1 VQARDGA
8 LSTGLRRPLRAQ
20 QRWRHA
26 LLLIVSA
33 LILPMCS
40 SAAPGSPSS
49 GSITIGSTSSPS
61 SSPLASVLGSET
73 TTPSPAWTVAQ
84 ATTLGAHLPTGL
96 GREVAIVVGT
106 QVIVYGGFASTGST
120 TNAILAF
127 DPGAGTITR
136 IGALA
141 VSVHD
146 AAGVA
151 LGGVTWIFG
160 GGNSAV
166 VSAVQRIDSNAVG
179 SVVGHLP
186 AARADLS
193 AVSIGPSA
201 FVIAGGASGVMDRS
215 VLATEDGTRFRVVAT
230 LLYGVRYAAVAEAG
244 GLIYVIGGVGAGGD
258 RTDMQRV
265 DPATGKVDLIGQM
278 PEPISHAWAIVRDG
292 RLLVIGGRSA
302 GQPQDAIW
310 EVAVGSGSTRLV
322 GRLPQPL
329 SDFAI
334 ADVAGT
340 IYVIGGETS
349 TQVAS
354 IVALVLQ

>member
-1 VQARDGA
+1 MA
-8 LSTGLRRPLRAQ
+8 
-20 QRWRHA
+20 
-26 LLLIVSA
+26 
-33 LILPMCS
+33 
-40 SAAPGSPSS
+40 SAA
-49 GSITIGSTSSPS
+49 
-61 SSPLASVLGSET
+61 GSET

-84 ATTLGAHLPTGL
+84 GATLAAHLPTGL
-96 GREVAIVVGT
+96 SREVAIVVGT

-141 VSVHD
+141 VPVHD

-151 LGGVTWIFG
+151 LGGASWIFG
-160 GGNSAV
+160 GGNTAV

-193 AVSIGPSA
+193 AVSIGASA
-201 FVIAGGASGVMDRS
+201 FVIAGGASGALDRR
-215 VLATEDGTRFRVVAT
+215 VLATEDGAHFRVVAT
-230 LLYGVRYAAVAEAG
+230 LLDGVRYAAVAEGG

-258 RTDMQRV
+258 RTDIQRV
-265 DPATGKVDLIGQM
+265 DPATGQVDLIGQM
-278 PEPISHAWAIVRDG
+278 PAPISHASAIVRDG
-292 RLLVIGGRSA
+292 RILVIGGRSE
-302 GQPQDAIW
+302 GKPQNTIW
-310 EVAVGSGSTRLV
+310 QIAVGTGATRLV
-322 GRLPQPL
+322 GHLPRPL

-334 ADVAGT
+334 GEVAGT
-340 IYVIGGETS
+340 IYLLGGETS